1 MQAHQEGTK
10 LVSSGTTYHVN
21 WSTGQIANCGSA
33 LYIAAHGAE
42 YGVPKKGA
50 DVTGVPYE
58 DNRWA
63 VAESASTN

>member
-1 MQAHQEGTK
+1 MVVDTWMSCITG
-10 LVSSGTTYHVN
+10 
-21 WSTGQIANCGSA
+21 TGQIANCGSA